1 MDKFLKIQ
9 NFKTCKLAFTK
20 WMTDN
25 YNVQIDNLIDIN
37 YDKELFE
44 VMRNV
49 KDTYIE
55 KSGISI
61 TDLNNISLNQLQDIY
76 IEKLNLKKEKNTS
89 YLNRDKTLYGDR
101 PMPTMSLPVPE
112 NTSGTRDID
121 TQSINAQFDLAMS
134 SRVGINTANTDNTFL
149 LNTIKDSSIPEDDFA
164 KLLSTTRDNYVS
176 TTVSSTTLIEDN
188 KKLYEPVQNT
198 IDNNINNNVYSLYNQ
213 QELLPV
219 VAPTTSQLTV
229 IPEMLKSNNG
239 IAGNG
244 TNGTKNYKYL
254 TINGFDRDWK
264 NQYNRYSFSIDFT
277 KLPNNYK
284 NVNLIQ
290 FTNLIIPNE
299 IIDGKSI
306 INQPKYVYHHD
317 HKLAYP
323 YILLQIDEI
332 SDMYDGFN
340 QQVQKTFTQFVYY
353 TSYKCPNGR
362 GYIVLKPAQKEKKV
376 YNAPITLQ
384 KFTISVNKPNG
395 TLYNNSIDDYKIIK
409 IEYLTYNSL
418 YLMVVLDK
426 FFDKNEFYIGD
437 SITISGY
444 VVYKPAAAAA
454 TASSAV
460 DYTDV
465 SVFVNRVEGHE
476 IIQIGDANDNGFYKS
491 FYILAPGVLDQQQG
505 KLVVNKRQVDA
516 LREYNIYNTP
526 SINGSIMNT
535 SLQMTL
541 SMQIGMA

>member
-149 LNTIKDSSIPEDDFA
+149 LHTIKDSSIPEDDFA

-198 IDNNINNNVYSLYNQ
+198 IDNNINNVYSLYNQ

-239 IAGNG
+239 IGG
-244 TNGTKNYKYL
+244 NGTKNYKYL

-426 FFDKNEFYIGD
+426 FFDKNEVYIGD
-437 SITISGY
+437 SLTISGY